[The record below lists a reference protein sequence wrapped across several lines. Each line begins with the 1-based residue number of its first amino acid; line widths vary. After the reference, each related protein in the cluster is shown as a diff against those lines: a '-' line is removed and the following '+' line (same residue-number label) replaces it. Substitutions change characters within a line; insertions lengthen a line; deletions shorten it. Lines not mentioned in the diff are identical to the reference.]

1 MCILTG
7 HVWTSVLST
16 PHYTHTMHTHRD
28 RDSKGPI
35 DARSGKIT
43 EFTIKGF
50 ERYIRTV
57 MTHIL
62 QYHLF
67 PYSFFHNVVVS
78 DDYIG
83 RAFLPLSDITH
94 NGGEKILKLESHSG
108 HHDDRGM
115 LHVLLNIESEQRNLR
130 DHDVS
135 SRSQCEQWVSA
146 LHCMELLIMMS
157 IEYMLLQYSLEYFT
171 VTVLFVLHI

>member
-1 MCILTG
+1 MYGQAYSPHPHT
-7 HVWTSVLST
+7 HPHT
-16 PHYTHTMHTHRD
+16 PHPHPHPHTHRD

-57 MTHIL
+57 VTHIL

-67 PYSFFHNVVVS
+67 PYSFFHNVVAS

-83 RAFLPLSDITH
+83 RTFLPLSDITH
-94 NGGEKILKLESHSG
+94 NGEEKILKLKSHSG

-135 SRSQCEQWVSA
+135 SRSQ
-146 LHCMELLIMMS
+146 
-157 IEYMLLQYSLEYFT
+157 F
-171 VTVLFVLHI
+171 